1 MLNQLATK
9 VEILP
14 FGLLGDRLRD
24 LVSTFDSSYCLLPV
38 DTVVVDQNS
47 KSFGIMDDETWL
59 PEIYLPKL
67 RNAREFRRELGT
79 RSSVPTVSI
88 FGYGLDTMAQVRVQR
103 AQNGSWT
110 QLKTVKESGD
120 DTVPENS
127 AILDGSEI
135 HPVQQHHGALYVDND
150 VKMRLKLELMK

>member
-1 MLNQLATK
+1 MDF
-9 VEILP
+9 LP

-24 LVSTFDSSYCLLPV
+24 VVASFDSAYCLLPA
-38 DTVVVDQNS
+38 DTVVADQHG
-47 KSFGIMDDETWL
+47 KSFGILDDETWL
-59 PEIYLPKL
+59 PEHLVPKL

-79 RSSVPTVSI
+79 RSSVPTISI
-88 FGYGLDTMAQVRVQR
+88 FGYGLDTLTQVHVQR
-103 AQNGSWT
+103 DQDGRWS
-110 QLKTVKESGD
+110 QFRTVKESGD

-127 AILDGSEI
+127 AILEGSEI